1 MGRERHRHGIIA
13 ALAVLDTLYTPAVA
27 TQAPSTVLARATA
40 ALERGRGAEAAQ
52 LLAPVLRSG
61 TLSRQDELS
70 VRTALA
76 EAWLLQDDLVHAAAA
91 LGRTPDT
98 LREKISDGQLST
110 LWRLHGRL
118 TFKKGEQSRA
128 IAMHSRA
135 LKQAELAH
143 DSRAIGLAHYELA
156 LAYKQVGDSGIVR
169 EHLTEAASALHAAGD
184 RRHLAQVHSL
194 SAVLLAQSGRTD
206 EASAA
211 LRQGERLAMAIS
223 ADDVLAGIVHNQAN
237 VALMRHR
244 HDEALALAER
254 SVSLHQSLGS
264 GHGLAVAL
272 ATLGQIHVQVGD
284 LERAEQ
290 ILNRA
295 LEVRSPVKF
304 GETTGAVFDTLAQI
318 HLMRGSYE
326 RAGEY
331 LRLAGD
337 AYGAYGSHTMRWYEW
352 SLKVLGVKLAIRRGA
367 FDEALAM
374 ADALANAPGVPPSDA
389 IQADL
394 AASEALVA
402 AGRLEEAEKRLQAC
416 EDKLDP
422 RGTPGTWGEFLRI
435 RGLIHEQTSRPS
447 AAYHD
452 FAQSAN
458 VFDLLGER
466 YQAALSHLS
475 MGRISAEAGSMGA
488 AERYLNL
495 AEGVFKTLGAQRDL
509 DEAAAARDVLSRGAS
524 ADGTAAAADADEA
537 IVRRLVDAAIFPEL
551 LARETATALM
561 ETLEAESVV
570 VFVVPAS
577 GELRVLAATGADTD
591 TGLAIARAASQG
603 IREHRG
609 NPILLE
615 SLGRD
620 QNGPRFCAVVAG
632 KRIGDGDLRRVRM
645 FSAVAR
651 QGFELCG
658 ARERPVHVAEQS
670 GERSLEPLLPGF
682 VCASAAMNRLA
693 DQIQR
698 MQGHNLTV
706 LITGE
711 SGTGKDLVAR
721 AIHSGSVRSTAMFLP
736 YNCTTTTREL
746 ADSQLFGHR
755 RGSFTGAVADQ
766 QGLIRSAAGG
776 TLFLDEIGDLPLDI
790 QPKLLRFL
798 EQGEIMP
805 VGETRPIAV
814 DVRVLAATNADLEQR
829 VSEGKFRE
837 DLFYRLSVIRLYVP
851 PLRDRRE
858 EIPHLSTFF
867 LRDACERLGKP
878 DVHLSSATLDLFA
891 RYWWPGNVRQ
901 LRNEI
906 QRAVALSPPGGVI
919 EPDHLSPDLA
929 APDPRKAVSGLSGG
943 LAAGPSADP
952 GFLIRPGNLANVV
965 ERIERDLITATLG
978 STSGNISE
986 TARVLGL
993 TRRGLYLKMR
1003 RLGLE
1008 ASMADTQ

>member
-1 MGRERHRHGIIA
+1 
-13 ALAVLDTLYTPAVA
+13 VA
-27 TQAPSTVLARATA
+27 TQAAPAALARASA
-40 ALERGRGAEAAQ
+40 SLERGRGQEAAHV
-52 LLAPVLRSG
+52 LAPVLRSG
-61 TLSRQDELS
+61 TLSREDELN
-70 VRTALA
+70 VRAALA
-76 EAWLLQDDLVHAAAA
+76 EAWLLQDDLTQAAAA

-98 LREKISDGQLST
+98 LREQISDRQLSA

-118 TFKKGEQSRA
+118 TFARGEQSRA
-128 IAMHSRA
+128 IALHTRA
-135 LKQAELAH
+135 LKHAELAH

-184 RRHLAQVHSL
+184 RRHLALVHSL
-194 SAVLLAQSGRTD
+194 SAVLLAQAGRTD
-206 EASAA
+206 EATAA
-211 LRQGERLAMAIS
+211 LRQGERLAMAIP
-223 ADDVLAGIVHNQAN
+223 ANDVLAGIVHNQAN

-244 HDEALALAER
+244 HDDALALAER

-272 ATLGQIHVQVGD
+272 ATLGQIFVQVGD

-290 ILNRA
+290 ILNRT
-295 LEVRSPVKF
+295 LEVRSSVQYR
-304 GETTGAVFDTLAQI
+304 ETTGAVFDTLAQI

-331 LRLAGD
+331 LRQASD
-337 AYGAYGSHTMRWYEW
+337 AYGSYGSHTMRWYEW

-367 FDEALAM
+367 HDEALSM
-374 ADALANAPGVPPSDA
+374 ADELAQAAGVPPSEA

-394 AASEALVA
+394 AASEALLA
-402 AGRLEEAEKRLQAC
+402 AGRVEEAEHRLHAC
-416 EDKLDP
+416 EDRLDP
-422 RGTPGTWGEFLRI
+422 RGAPGTWGEFLRI
-435 RGLIHEQTSRPS
+435 RGLINARTSRPS

-475 MGRISAEAGSMGA
+475 MGRLSAEAGSAGA
-488 AERYLNL
+488 AERYLEL
-495 AEGVFKTLGAQRDL
+495 AESVFKTLGAQRDL
-509 DEAAAARDVLSRGAS
+509 DEAAAARNVLALGAS
-524 ADGTAAAADADEA
+524 AGDAITSADADEA
-537 IVRRLVDAAIFPEL
+537 IVRRLVDAAILPEL
-551 LARETATALM
+551 LARETATAFL
-561 ETLEAESVV
+561 ETLSANSVV
-570 VFVVPAS
+570 VFVAPSA
-577 GELRVLAATGADTD
+577 GDLRVLAASGTD
-591 TGLAIARAASQG
+591 TETARDIARTAAQG
-603 IREHRG
+603 ARENRG
-609 NPILLE
+609 QPLVLE

-620 QNGPRFCAVVAG
+620 HDGPRFCAVVSRA
-632 KRIGDGDLRRVRM
+632 LRDADQRRLRM
-645 FSAVAR
+645 FAAVAR

-658 ARERPVHVAEQS
+658 ARERPPQLAEQA

-682 VCASAAMNRLA
+682 VCASAAMNKLA

-721 AIHSGSVRSTAMFLP
+721 AIHYGSTRSTAMFLP

-805 VGETRPIAV
+805 VGETRPLPV

-837 DLFYRLSVIRLYVP
+837 DLYYRLSVIRLYVP
-851 PLRDRRE
+851 PLRERRE

-878 DVHLSSATLDLFA
+878 DVLLSSATLDLFA

-906 QRAVALSPPGGVI
+906 QRAVAMSPPGGAI
-919 EPDHLSPDLA
+919 EPEHLSPDLA
-929 APDPRKAVSGLSGG
+929 APE
-943 LAAGPSADP
+943 P
-952 GFLIRPGNLANVV
+952 GTPAQAFAPGAPIRPGNLANVV
-965 ERIERDLITATLG
+965 EKIERDLITATLTT
-978 STSGNISE
+978 TSGNISE

-1008 ASMADTQ
+1008 STMADTQ